1 MTWSCRLETFSTGDG
16 SSGSM
21 ATRRG
26 LAGRAALHWWH
37 SSRLQR
43 GLQEEG
49 GSTIAACCS
58 RLTRSAPRVCLPQ
71 FS

>member
-37 SSRLQR
+37 SSRLRRIQDVGFGIA
-43 GLQEEG
+43 GLM
-49 GSTIAACCS
+49 A
-58 RLTRSAPRVCLPQ
+58 RSQHAP
-71 FS
+71 